1 MKNLLLKHGEIY
13 TQNEIIYNG
22 DLLISNGKI
31 SSIGKNLS
39 TNDAEVIDLKGKNS
53 AWLYRHTYSRRCWT

>member
-39 TNDAEVIDLKGKNS
+39 TNDAEVIDLKGKK
-53 AWLYRHTYSRRCWT
+53 